1 MASESPSAP
10 IDDATIRRVVFAS
23 FLGTMI
29 EWYDFFLYGT
39 ASALVF
45 GKLFF
50 PDADP
55 LAGTMMA
62 FATNAVGF
70 FARPIGG
77 IVFGHYGDKIG
88 RKSVLVTTLMMM
100 GVATCLIGLL
110 PTYNTIGIAAPII
123 LACLRFVQGFGVGGE
138 WGGAVLLAVE
148 HSRKGRRGLNASLV
162 QAGVGAGMLL
172 ANGVFTLTTWWLSEE
187 AFLNWGW
194 RIPFLLGVVLLGLG
208 LFIRTK
214 VMEAPIFTALQNAK
228 ENAKENDPPET
239 KKPASLPIWEVIT
252 HYPKNVLL
260 AMGARFGENASYYII
275 SVFVLTYA
283 TQKLGL
289 SKPVILNAILIGTAI
304 NFFTIPFFGWVS
316 DLVGRRMV
324 YMAGT
329 VLMGL
334 FAWPFFLLIDT
345 KSSLWITVAITIGL
359 ALHAMMYAPQA
370 AFFAE
375 LFGTRVRYSG
385 ASLGYQLASPIAGG
399 LAPMVATALLKW
411 SHQNAWSVAVYMA
424 GMCAITWLS
433 VYLAEETSQKD
444 MGEMDVA
451 LLEE

>member
-1 MASESPSAP
+1 
-10 IDDATIRRVVFAS
+10 
-23 FLGTMI
+23 
-29 EWYDFFLYGT
+29 
-39 ASALVF
+39 
-45 GKLFF
+45 
-50 PDADP
+50 
-55 LAGTMMA
+55 
-62 FATNAVGF
+62 
-70 FARPIGG
+70 
-77 IVFGHYGDKIG
+77 
-88 RKSVLVTTLMMM
+88 
-100 GVATCLIGLL
+100 
-110 PTYNTIGIAAPII
+110 
-123 LACLRFVQGFGVGGE
+123 
-138 WGGAVLLAVE
+138 
-148 HSRKGRRGLNASLV
+148 
-162 QAGVGAGMLL
+162 MLL

-194 RIPFLLGVVLLGLG
+194 RIPFLMGALLLGLG

-214 VMEAPIFTALQNAK
+214 VMEAPIFTALQK
-228 ENAKENDPPET
+228 AKENDQPEA

-283 TQKLGL
+283 TQKLEL
-289 SKPVILNAILIGTAI
+289 TQPEILKAILIGTAI
-304 NFFTIPFFGWVS
+304 NFFTIPIFGWVS

-329 VLMGL
+329 VLMAL

-345 KSSLWITVAITIGL
+345 KSSAWITAAITIGL

-399 LAPMVATALLKW
+399 LAPMIATALLKW
-411 SHQNAWSVAVYMA
+411 SHQNAWSVAAYMA

-433 VYLAEETSQKD
+433 VYLAEETSQKE
-444 MGEMDVA
+444 MSEMDVA